1 MAMAVAVMNHW
12 IDRYNGVINE
22 RVDTL
27 RDEQSQEKRMLLEEK
42 REDFYKANG
51 ISELLKKYEKAKN
64 AVEITHEA
72 LIQSLDFMF
81 SEAEKSESNNGSYS
95 YGYSMP
101 NSISDFK
108 EQFDKLI
115 IKGFDKYWEE
125 NTAAGKQIKEL
136 KNMRGHVKDAVY
148 ASATSQNLLDGLSTI
163 MKSLN
168 ADVLLNGGSKP
179 LLEELNE
186 VVIKSK

>member
-1 MAMAVAVMNHW
+1 MAMPVRVMDHW
-12 IDRYNGVINE
+12 INRYNGVINN
-22 RVDTL
+22 RIDAL

-51 ISELLKKYEKAKN
+51 ISGLLKKYEKAKN
-64 AVEITHEA
+64 AVDITHEA
-72 LIQSLDFMF
+72 LMQSLEFMF
-81 SEAEKSESNNGSYS
+81 NEANKSGNKKYS
-95 YGYSMP
+95 YGYSTP
-101 NSISDFK
+101 HSIVAFK

-125 NTAAGKQIKEL
+125 STEGGKQIKEL
-136 KNMRGHVKDAVY
+136 REMKKHVTDAVY
-148 ASATSQNLLDGLSTI
+148 ASATPQNLLDGLATV

-168 ADVLLNGGSKP
+168 AEVLLNGGAKP

-186 VVIKSK
+186 VVIKPK